1 MKKWGLRAGT
11 VVALLALALG
21 AGSTGAVASPGR
33 VVSETTQV
41 VAEEIIDPSNSI
53 RLTDA
58 EVRELMPIDRMIA
71 AGKTVK
77 EIRQYFPEKTPAEI
91 KKLQHEAELAPK
103 PMIVEA
109 NCSLSTEFYGVL
121 RSDGSQ
127 YCYAYAGSTNTYI
140 NAVSQ
145 LCPGN
150 NMGRTYYA
158 TVSNAY
164 YWSPWRGPVNPL
176 TTCYRFSVLVS
187 VYIVQIA

>member
-11 VVALLALALG
+11 VITLMALALT
-21 AGSTGAVASPGR
+21 AGSTGAVASPGP
-33 VVSETTQV
+33 VIAGTTQV
-41 VAEEIIDPSNSI
+41 VAEEVIDPSASTKV
-53 RLTDA
+53 TDA
-58 EVRELMPIDRMIA
+58 EVREIMPVDRMIA

-77 EIRQYFPEKTPAEI
+77 EIRRYFPEMTSAEI
-91 KKLQHEAELAPK
+91 IKLQREAARAPK
-103 PMIVEA
+103 PMIVPA

-121 RSDGSQ
+121 RMDGSQ
-127 YCYAYAGSTNTYI
+127 YCFAYAGSYSTYI

-158 TVSNAY
+158 TVSNDY

-187 VYIVQIA
+187 VYTVQIA